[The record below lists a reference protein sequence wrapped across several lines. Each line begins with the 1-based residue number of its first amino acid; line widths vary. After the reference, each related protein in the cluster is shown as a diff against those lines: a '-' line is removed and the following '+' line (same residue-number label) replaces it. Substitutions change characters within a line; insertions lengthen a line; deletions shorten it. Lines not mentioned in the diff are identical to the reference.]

1 MCILYIKFQ
10 WYLEEISFTTSFK
23 GNTILFF
30 LQFWF
35 EIGSLWKKWF
45 KKVNTLTVSRS
56 ILLGIILAEPITTSA
71 KFWGF
76 TKVRGTLVT
85 IRMDYNLRTIY
96 IQFRMTQRR
105 TCKMIVLNE
114 IKNKTNHAF
123 KKIIKGKKDSYYILQ
138 ENTIYYRISRIFMA
152 SLD

>member
-1 MCILYIKFQ
+1 MEAIL
-10 WYLEEISFTTSFK
+10 L
-23 GNTILFF
+23 LF

-35 EIGSLWKKWF
+35 EIGPLWKKWF

-85 IRMDYNLRTIY
+85 IRMDYNLRAIY

-114 IKNKTNHAF
+114 IKNETNLRKKWHNHAL
-123 KKIIKGKKDSYYILQ
+123 KKINKRFKFFFRKLDKYIQFLC
-138 ENTIYYRISRIFMA
+138 
-152 SLD
+152 

>member
-1 MCILYIKFQ
+1 MIQ
-10 WYLEEISFTTSFK
+10 
-23 GNTILFF
+23 
-30 LQFWF
+30 
-35 EIGSLWKKWF
+35 
-45 KKVNTLTVSRS
+45 KVNTLTVSRS

-114 IKNKTNHAF
+114 IKNETNLRKKWHDHAF
-123 KKIIKGKKDSYYILQ
+123 KKIIKGKKIHILFRKLDKYSQFSCWWQILQ